1 MALVIL
7 TLTHFSVEDPR
18 IIWPDSASIGFDGY
32 FYMNINQVRKR
43 PEHFPRSLLT
53 SLELFDQAD
62 WNFGVDLRT
71 KPGAMLRFKLPNN
84 GTKIMTLGD
93 PVSGH

>member
-1 MALVIL
+1 ML
-7 TLTHFSVEDPR
+7 TNYSVEDPR

-32 FYMNINQVRKR
+32 FYMNINQVRNNDR
-43 PEHFPRSLLT
+43 TLPEFLLT
-53 SLELFDQAD
+53 SLKLFDQAD

-93 PVSGH
+93 PVGH